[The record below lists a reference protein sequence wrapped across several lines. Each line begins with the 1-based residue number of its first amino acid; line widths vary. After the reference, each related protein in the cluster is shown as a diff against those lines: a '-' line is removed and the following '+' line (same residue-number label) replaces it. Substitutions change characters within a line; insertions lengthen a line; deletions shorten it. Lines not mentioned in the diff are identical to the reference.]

1 MGGAAGMFSV
11 MILVIF
17 LVVVYGILV
26 IRGVGFSKGGDAS
39 TLVRILIA
47 SGFAALVLGL
57 FITGFIKKD
66 IRVLLNVFAFLSAGS
81 LATAFFI
88 HSVSGKD

>member
-1 MGGAAGMFSV
+1 MGIFSV
-11 MILVIF
+11 AALLTLLLI
-17 LVVVYGILV
+17 VYGVLV
-26 IRGVGFSKGGDAS
+26 IRGVGFSKGSDAS
-39 TLVRILIA
+39 TLVRILVA

-66 IRVLLNVFAFLSAGS
+66 TRVLLNVFAFLSAGS

-88 HSVSGKD
+88 HSVSGNK